1 VRTFDLPL
9 SAALVDAGN
18 VLLTIVMAAM
28 GLEVNL
34 RTMANVGRPALL
46 TGLAAAAALSAAS
59 LLLIRLL
66 L

>member
-1 VRTFDLPL
+1 
-9 SAALVDAGN
+9 VDAGN

-34 RTMANVGRPALL
+34 RTMSEVGRPAMF
-46 TGLAAAAALSAAS
+46 TGLAACVLLAGCS